1 MIVLRLLAVMRE
13 PGRAVIQAVSVDWA
27 QAASAHATIALA
39 ICTGLLVVA
48 TALAVYF
55 GARAATS
62 AANTY
67 HLESEPIITIRL
79 IEGPNEGL
87 LLNRIIPTDYIVRGK
102 PALADGI
109 EIGALTA
116 NEARQ
121 SVGGSGMPRPSILL
135 EVQNLGRSPAL
146 DLRIPF
152 RATVANSSKERI
164 LRSMSGERDGDEAA
178 FVAVNEV
185 KLLGVAAQSA
195 AYLRVSHDFGISATI
210 MPQDEAT
217 IRTLKR
223 SKKARQSITVVSGGP
238 FVIMDPTTYEHTK
251 GRATVAA
258 NP

>member
-1 MIVLRLLAVMRE
+1 MILLLFAVIRE
-13 PGRAVIQAVSVDWA
+13 PGRSMIQAVSVDWA

-39 ICTGLLVVA
+39 ICTGLLVFA
-48 TALAVYF
+48 TAVAVFF
-55 GARAATS
+55 GARAATL

-67 HLESEPIITIRL
+67 RLESEPIITIRL

-87 LLNRIIPTDYIVRGK
+87 LLNRIVPTDYIVRGK

-116 NEARQ
+116 NETRQ

-164 LRSMSGERDGDEAA
+164 LTSTSGERDEAA
-178 FVAVNEV
+178 FVAVNEIT
-185 KLLGVAAQSA
+185 LLGVASQSA
-195 AYLRVSHDFGISATI
+195 AYLRVFHNFGISATI

-217 IRTLKR
+217 IRTQKGAKML
-223 SKKARQSITVVSGGP
+223 RQSITVISGGP
-238 FVIMDPTTYEHTK
+238 FVIMDPTTYEYMKKRETD
-251 GRATVAA
+251 AT
-258 NP
+258 